1 MGLWGTSLGGGHA
14 LVVAAADN
22 SINAVVSQIPAILS
36 GAESIVGTLLQSPGV
51 TSLGLVKFLG
61 AICKWAVMAA
71 LYGTTTYVPLHG
83 LPGST
88 AIMQNPGDDEG
99 YPSLTPPKGGEYG
112 WRNAATVGS
121 GLSVLIYRPINT
133 VSDIS
138 VPSLL
143 IAAADDTLCPAA
155 NIKKAA
161 SMIDGAELMLLP
173 NVGHFD
179 VYTGELLQT
188 ILAATVSFFQKHLV
202 ISSND
207 GQ

>member
-1 MGLWGTSLGGGHA
+1 
-14 LVVAAADN
+14 
-22 SINAVVSQIPAILS
+22 
-36 GAESIVGTLLQSPGV
+36 
-51 TSLGLVKFLG
+51 
-61 AICKWAVMAA
+61 MAA
-71 LYGTTTYVPLHG
+71 LRGTTMYVPLHG
-83 LPGST
+83 LPGS
-88 AIMQNPGDDEG
+88 AALMQNPGDDKG
-99 YPSLTPPKGGEYG
+99 YASLTPPKGGDYG

-121 GLSVLIYRPINT
+121 GLSLLIYRPINT

-138 VPSLL
+138 VPTFL

-188 ILAATVSFFQKHLV
+188 ILAATVSFFQKHLIV
-202 ISSND
+202 SNSA
-207 GQ
+207 Q